1 MKLYFNHPISILH
14 LAKPNPLIYIS
25 LALFLLKE
33 TLMRRTKPSGIICL
47 LITAVI
53 WGSSFVAQSIGMQ
66 SIDAFTFTGIR
77 TTLGVIFL
85 LPFTLIINKGFDF
98 SRKTL
103 RAGLILG
110 IVFSFAQNF
119 QQFAFYYS
127 TSGKIAFITAFYMF
141 FVPLFSVIFLRK
153 KIAVLTW
160 ASILLGLVG
169 LFLLCIDPSDMT
181 SINMGDILALIC
193 AVFYAVQ
200 IMLIDKFL
208 EDGVNG
214 IQLSFMQFAV
224 AAVLSVIAMFIF
236 EKPILADIKTAAP
249 SLLYS
254 GIMSCGIA
262 YTLQIVGQKNASPV
276 VASLLMCLE
285 SVFAVITASII
296 LHENM
301 QPREMA
307 GCLIMFAAIIIS
319 QVSETLSAKKQNPES
334 AGSS

>member
-1 MKLYFNHPISILH
+1 
-14 LAKPNPLIYIS
+14 
-25 LALFLLKE
+25 
-33 TLMRRTKPSGIICL
+33 MRKTKPQGIILL

-77 TTLGVIFL
+77 TALGMLFL

-98 SRKTL
+98 RKETL
-103 RAGLILG
+103 RKGLILG
-110 IVFSFAQNF
+110 IVFSIAQNF

-141 FVPLFSVIFLRK
+141 FVPLFSVIFLKK

-160 ASILLGLVG
+160 LSILFGLIG
-169 LFLLCIDPSDMT
+169 LFLLCIDPQDLT
-181 SINMGDILALIC
+181 SINLGDILALIC

-208 EDGVNG
+208 EDGTSGV
-214 IQLSFMQFAV
+214 QLSFMQFFV
-224 AAVLSVIAMFIF
+224 AAIISIIAMFIF
-236 EKPILADIKTAAP
+236 EKPVIADIKTAAP

-262 YTLQIVGQKNASPV
+262 YTLQIVGQKHASPV

-285 SVFAVITASII
+285 SVFAVITAAII
-296 LHENM
+296 LHEAM
-301 QPREMA
+301 IPREMA
-307 GCLIMFAAIIIS
+307 GCLIMFAAIILS
-319 QVSETLSAKKQNPES
+319 QVSESLSAKKPCQES
-334 AGSS
+334 ARSS

>member
-1 MKLYFNHPISILH
+1 
-14 LAKPNPLIYIS
+14 
-25 LALFLLKE
+25 
-33 TLMRRTKPSGIICL
+33 MRRTKPIGIVLL
-47 LITAVI
+47 LITAII

-77 TTLGVIFL
+77 TALGVLFL
-85 LPFTLIINKGFDF
+85 LPITLIVNKGFDF
-98 SRKTL
+98 SKKTL

-141 FVPLFSVIFLRK
+141 FVPLFSVIFLKK

-160 ASILLGLVG
+160 VSIIIGLVG
-169 LFLLCIDPSDMT
+169 LFLLCIDPSDLT
-181 SINMGDILALIC
+181 SVNFGDVLALIC
-193 AVFYAVQ
+193 AIFYAVQ

-208 EDGVNG
+208 EENINGV
-214 IQLSFMQFAV
+214 QLSFMQFVV
-224 AAVLSVIAMFIF
+224 AAVLSIIAMFIF
-236 EKPILADIKTAAP
+236 EKPVIADIKTAAP

-285 SVFAVITASII
+285 SVFAVITAAII
-296 LHENM
+296 LHEAM
-301 QPREMA
+301 VPRETA
-307 GCLIMFAAIIIS
+307 GCLIMFAAILLSQIS
-319 QVSETLSAKKQNPES
+319 ESLSAKKRNPEQ
-334 AGSS
+334 AKPT

>member
-1 MKLYFNHPISILH
+1 
-14 LAKPNPLIYIS
+14 
-25 LALFLLKE
+25 
-33 TLMRRTKPSGIICL
+33 MRRTTPKGIILL
-47 LITAVI
+47 LITAII

-77 TTLGVIFL
+77 TTLGMLFL

-98 SRKTL
+98 KKETL
-103 RAGLILG
+103 KKGLILG
-110 IVFSFAQNF
+110 VVFSIAQNF

-141 FVPLFSVIFLRK
+141 FVPLISVVFLRK

-160 ASILLGLVG
+160 LSIFIGLIG
-169 LFLLCIDPSDMT
+169 LFLLCINPEDLT
-181 SINMGDILALIC
+181 SINLGDILALIC
-193 AVFYAVQ
+193 AIFYAIQ

-208 EDGVNG
+208 EDGTSGV
-214 IQLSFMQFAV
+214 QLSFMQFFV
-224 AAVLSVIAMFIF
+224 AAIISIIAMFIF
-236 EKPILADIKTAAP
+236 EQPNLADIKTAAP

-262 YTLQIVGQKNASPV
+262 YTLQIVGQKHASPV

-285 SVFAVITASII
+285 SVFAVITAALI

-301 QPREMA
+301 LPRELA
-307 GCLIMFAAIIIS
+307 GCLVMFGAIILS
-319 QVSETLSAKKQNPES
+319 QVSESLSSKRQSQAT
-334 AGSS
+334 A

>member
-1 MKLYFNHPISILH
+1 
-14 LAKPNPLIYIS
+14 
-25 LALFLLKE
+25 
-33 TLMRRTKPSGIICL
+33 MRRTKPSGIICL

-98 SRKTL
+98 SKKAL

-141 FVPLFSVIFLRK
+141 FVPLFSVLFLRK
-153 KIAVLTW
+153 KIALLTW
-160 ASILLGLVG
+160 GSILMGIAG
-169 LFLLCIDPSDMT
+169 LFLLCINPSDLT
-181 SINMGDILALIC
+181 NINLGDILALIC
-193 AVFYAVQ
+193 AIFYAVQ
-200 IMLIDKFL
+200 IMLIDRFL
-208 EDGVNG
+208 DDGVNG
-214 IQLSFMQFAV
+214 IQLSFMQFVV
-224 AAVLSVIAMFIF
+224 ASVISVAAMFIF
-236 EKPILADIKTAAP
+236 EKPVPADIITAAP

-285 SVFAVITASII
+285 SVFAVITAAIV
-296 LHENM
+296 LHENLL
-301 QPREMA
+301 PREMA

-319 QVSETLSAKKQNPES
+319 QVSETVSAKKQNPES